1 MTNSLNCK
9 EMDIEINGQNPFK
22 FDKLNRES
30 FANVLTHIIDTYSD
44 TGCVLSLNGEWG
56 LTIHIITQNRQL
68 YTFIGQ

>member
-9 EMDIEINGQNPFK
+9 EMDIEISNQKPFQN
-22 FDKLNRES
+22 DKLNREP

-44 TGCVLSLNGEWG
+44 MGCVLSLNGEWG